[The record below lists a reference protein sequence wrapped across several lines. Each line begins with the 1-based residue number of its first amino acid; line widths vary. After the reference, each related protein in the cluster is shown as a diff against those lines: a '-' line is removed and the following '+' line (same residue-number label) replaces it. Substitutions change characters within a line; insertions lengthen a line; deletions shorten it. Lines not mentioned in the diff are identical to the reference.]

1 MDKGGDL
8 MDKINPDIQVY
19 QARHADLLSPQV
31 TESRYFFPNL
41 APSPGGRGVAVTLGG
56 RERCRSDYD
65 ISRRSYAYHGIE
77 YVAEGAGWV
86 ELAGLRQALR
96 PGSVYA
102 YAPDTRCAIRTDPKQ
117 PMLKYFVCASGA
129 GLRPRIARAGLGN
142 GRARVLAAHAEIRSV
157 MEDLIREGQR
167 SGPLAPAICAQL
179 FELLLLKIEDGARWE
194 PAGDHAWATFQ
205 KCKALIDAEAEH
217 WHTLTEVAR
226 AAGIEESSV
235 CRLFRRFQGTS
246 PYQYLLR
253 RKMNIAAEFLV
264 ETGGLVKEA
273 AQRVGFDDPYHFSR
287 CFKAVHGIAP
297 RELLRQGRAEP
308 AEASASPIRV

>member
-1 MDKGGDL
+1 M
-8 MDKINPDIQVY
+8 
-19 QARHADLLSPQV
+19 
-31 TESRYFFPNL
+31 
-41 APSPGGRGVAVTLGG
+41 
-56 RERCRSDYD
+56 
-65 ISRRSYAYHGIE
+65 
-77 YVAEGAGWV
+77 AEGAGWV

-102 YAPDTRCAIRTDPKQ
+102 YAPDMRCAIRTDPKQ
-117 PMLKYFVCASGA
+117 PMLKYFVCASGGKIGGRGGGGGGGGMRA
-129 GLRPRIARAGLGN
+129 RIARAGLGN
-142 GRARVLAAHAEIRSV
+142 GRVRVLAAHAEVQSV

-179 FELLLLKIEDGARWE
+179 FELLLLKIEDGTRWE

-205 KCKALIDAEAEH
+205 KCKALIDAEAAH

-253 RKMNIAAEFLV
+253 RKMNLAAEFLV

-297 RELLRQGRAEP
+297 RELLRQGRAES
-308 AEASASPIRV
+308 AVTGAAAGGGASGGGER